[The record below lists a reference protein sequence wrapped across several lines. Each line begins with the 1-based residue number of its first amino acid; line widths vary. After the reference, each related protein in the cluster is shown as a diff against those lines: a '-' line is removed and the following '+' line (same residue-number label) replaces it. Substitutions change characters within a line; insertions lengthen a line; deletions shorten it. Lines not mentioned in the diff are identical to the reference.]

1 MNSFLIK
8 NNFFVIAIG
17 AVPAAILR
25 WQVGQIFIINIL
37 GCFLLGLINS
47 LPISRRYK
55 LCFGFGFCSS
65 LTTFSGWSSELFKLI
80 NQGYYKLF
88 FVNSILIVML
98 GIFACALGDF
108 IAKKIV
114 D

>member
-80 NQGYYKLF
+80 NLGYYKLF
-88 FVNSILIVML
+88 LVNSILIVML
-98 GIFACALGDF
+98 GVFSCALGNF
-108 IAKKIV
+108 IAKQIV

>member
-1 MNSFLIK
+1 MNSFLTK

-17 AVPAAILR
+17 AVPASILR
-25 WQVGQIFIINIL
+25 WQFGQIVIINIL

-65 LTTFSGWSSELFKLI
+65 LTTFSGWSSQLFKLI
-80 NQGYYKLF
+80 NLGSYKLF
-88 FVNSILIVML
+88 FFNSIVFVML
-98 GIFACALGDF
+98 GVFACALGHF
-108 IAKKIV
+108 VAKKIIN
-114 D
+114 